1 VCGIAGV
8 IDTSAV
14 VDAGLIHRM
23 CAAMQHRG
31 PDGRGVH
38 LEPGVGLGVQ
48 RLAIIDRDHGEQPIT
63 NETGDVVVVF
73 NGEIYN
79 HRELR
84 RELIRRGHRFRS
96 AVDTEVLAHLYED
109 HGSGLV
115 QRLQGMFAF
124 ALWDSRRRRLLCARD
139 RFGKKPLFWT
149 RRGGRFMFASE
160 LYALLEDETIQR
172 EVEPQAID
180 AYLALQY
187 VPPSVCAV
195 RGVHKLPPATTLVLD
210 EGGSERIDRYWALRY
225 GCKRTG
231 ASRPELEAELR
242 ELLDDATRLRMQ
254 GDVPVGAL
262 LSGGL
267 DSSAVVSAMAATG
280 VTVKTFSVGFDDAAH
295 DESRFARL
303 VAERMRTDHH
313 ELRLHPQVAATMPKL
328 ARHFGE
334 PFGDSS
340 ALAVFQICELVS
352 REVTV
357 LLGGDGGD
365 EAFAGYERY
374 VPPARAQLAARVP
387 RSMGTAL
394 ERILRPLGDG
404 ESTRSVRTRLC
415 RLAKFISLDD
425 GDRYVNSVLVFDAR
439 ARNALLAPGFLEPG
453 AVGAA
458 ERMLI
463 GAWAELDGA
472 HDIDRMMG
480 VDVASYLPGDLLVK
494 LDVAAMAHS
503 VETRSPFLD
512 HRLME
517 FAAALPLGLKLD
529 RSGSKALLRSAL
541 RGVLPEEVL
550 TRRKA
555 GFAVPL
561 GSWLRRELRGLP
573 AELMLDPAAA
583 TGEYLD
589 PQSIRLLIGEHER
602 GVADHSMRLW
612 TLMML
617 EMWHREVLTRATP
630 RRGVGESPEQTT
642 KR

>member
-1 VCGIAGV
+1 M
-8 IDTSAV
+8 IDSSAV
-14 VDAGLIHRM
+14 VDAGLIHTM

-31 PDGRGVH
+31 PDSRGVH

-48 RLAIIDRDHGEQPIT
+48 RLAIIDREHGEQPIT

-79 HRELR
+79 HQELR

-96 AVDTEVLAHLYED
+96 AVDTEVLVHLYED
-109 HGSGLV
+109 HGPGLV

-124 ALWDSRRRRLLCARD
+124 ALWDRRRRRLLCARD
-139 RFGKKPLFWT
+139 RFGKKPLFWA

-160 LYALLEDETIQR
+160 LYALLQDETIER
-172 EVEPQAID
+172 ELEPQAID

-187 VPPSVCAV
+187 VPPPLCAV
-195 RGVHKLPPATTLVLD
+195 RGVHKLPPASTLVLD

-225 GCKRTG
+225 GPKRTG
-231 ASRPELEAELR
+231 ASRAELEAELR

-254 GDVPVGAL
+254 GDVAVGAL

-280 VTVKTFSVGFDDAAH
+280 VTVKTFSVGFDDASH

-313 ELRLHPQVAATMPKL
+313 ELRLRPHVAATMPKL

-340 ALAVFQICELVS
+340 ALAVFEICELVS

-365 EAFAGYERY
+365 EALAGYERY
-374 VPPARAQLAARVP
+374 VPPARARLAARVP
-387 RSMGTAL
+387 RAMGIML
-394 ERILRPLGDG
+394 ERLLQPLGDG
-404 ESTRSVRTRLC
+404 ESTRSVRTRLR
-415 RLAKFISLDD
+415 RLAEFISLDD

-439 ARNALLAPGFLEPG
+439 ARNALLTPGFLAPG
-453 AVGAA
+453 AVGAP

-463 GAWAELDGA
+463 GTWAELDGA
-472 HDIDRMMG
+472 DDIDRMMG

-517 FAAALPLGLKLD
+517 FAAALPAGLKLD
-529 RSGSKALLRSAL
+529 RHGSKALLRSAL
-541 RGVLPEEVL
+541 RGVLPQEVL
-550 TRRKA
+550 TRRKT

-561 GSWLRRELRGLP
+561 GGWLRRELRGLP

-583 TGEYLD
+583 TREYLD
-589 PQSIRLLIGEHER
+589 PQSIRRLIGEHQT
-602 GVADHSMRLW
+602 GVVDHSMRLW

-617 EMWHREVLTRATP
+617 EMWHREVLTGGAP
-630 RRGVGESPEQTT
+630 RRGAGGWPEQTT

>member
-1 VCGIAGV
+1 M

-48 RLAIIDRDHGEQPIT
+48 RLAIIDRDHGDQPIE

-84 RELIRRGHRFRS
+84 RDLIRRGHRFRS
-96 AVDTEVLAHLYED
+96 AVDTEVLVHLYED
-109 HGSGLV
+109 HGSALV

-124 ALWDSRRRRLLCARD
+124 ALWDRRRRRLLCARD
-139 RFGKKPLFWT
+139 RFGKKPLFWA

-160 LYALLEDETIQR
+160 LYALLQDETIQR
-172 EVEPQAID
+172 EVEPRAID

-195 RGVHKLPPATTLVLD
+195 RGVHKLPPAATLVLE

-225 GCKRTG
+225 GPKRIG

-303 VAERMRTDHH
+303 VAQRMRTDHH
-313 ELRLHPQVAATMPKL
+313 ELRLRPQVAATMPKL

-340 ALAVFQICELVS
+340 ALAVFEICQLVS

-387 RSMGTAL
+387 RAMGIAL
-394 ERILRPLGDG
+394 ERLLRPLGDG
-404 ESTRSVRTRLC
+404 ESTPQPPDPPAPPGRVH
-415 RLAKFISLDD
+415 
-425 GDRYVNSVLVFDAR
+425 LV
-439 ARNALLAPGFLEPG
+439 G
-453 AVGAA
+453 
-458 ERMLI
+458 
-463 GAWAELDGA
+463 
-472 HDIDRMMG
+472 
-480 VDVASYLPGDLLVK
+480 
-494 LDVAAMAHS
+494 
-503 VETRSPFLD
+503 
-512 HRLME
+512 
-517 FAAALPLGLKLD
+517 
-529 RSGSKALLRSAL
+529 
-541 RGVLPEEVL
+541 
-550 TRRKA
+550 
-555 GFAVPL
+555 
-561 GSWLRRELRGLP
+561 
-573 AELMLDPAAA
+573 
-583 TGEYLD
+583 
-589 PQSIRLLIGEHER
+589 
-602 GVADHSMRLW
+602 
-612 TLMML
+612 
-617 EMWHREVLTRATP
+617 
-630 RRGVGESPEQTT
+630 
-642 KR
+642 